1 MGQHP
6 PLDAPVDD
14 IKEGI
19 DHRSHL
25 QLGPNPT
32 LTLVANSKM
41 GAMNLFTPALE
52 EQRNR
57 VNASTETTTSVGE
70 SSWSEFA
77 TSVNTPVTSRQV
89 TPYSCDGHQCQIGL
103 PFLCGRNRHKINA
116 CPIHHTVAKRLKP
129 I

>member
-1 MGQHP
+1 MRCAPSLEIDRYQGRDPIASGVLPSSQNLPANSTTNSP
-6 PLDAPVDD
+6 PV
-14 IKEGI
+14 
-19 DHRSHL
+19 S
-25 QLGPNPT
+25 T

-77 TSVNTPVTSRQV
+77 TSVNLYTRP
-89 TPYSCDGHQCQIGL
+89 IEGL
-103 PFLCGRNRHKINA
+103 K
-116 CPIHHTVAKRLKP
+116 VW
-129 I
+129 